1 MSEQSEVSEK
11 PKLSEARL
19 AALQKAREKALE
31 KKKEMSEI
39 TSKEKAVKELE
50 FQKRK
55 KEVEI
60 KLNRI
65 TSQND
70 EEEAQVKPKVIKPKK
85 KKPQKLPETESEES
99 ESSSSES
106 SDDEVIKKIKA
117 KRTVVKKVEKRPTA
131 QLAAEV
137 TKEELMRRIQKQN
150 LSSAYQSL
158 GFGNLFS

>member
-31 KKKEMSEI
+31 KKKQMSEI

-65 TSQND
+65 TSQKD
-70 EEEAQVKPKVIKPKK
+70 EEEPQVKPKVIKPKK

-106 SDDEVIKKIKA
+106 SDDEVIKKSRLKGRLLR
-117 KRTVVKKVEKRPTA
+117 KLKNDRLHSSLPKLQKK
-131 QLAAEV
+131 
-137 TKEELMRRIQKQN
+137 N
-150 LSSAYQSL
+150 S
-158 GFGNLFS
+158 